1 MVLVRSII
9 PFDCL
14 IACQWYIY
22 GVSHHPP
29 TIQHTVANLPPPPT
43 IVYIVQATNANN
55 CYCSNRDWKMSV
67 KISTV
72 AENLAS
78 CWHGMVAWSVVLPG
92 TCSAPHTLLSLYL
105 VIPVPVAAPPTWWCV
120 RKQVDF
126 MFKLYSVIRRHFA
139 TSLCKY
145 PTATLF
151 FPTRVTRP
159 KLTTIWPAS
168 QVADLYPPHHV
179 KATHTPRQVIVRNC
193 SF

>member
-1 MVLVRSII
+1 
-9 PFDCL
+9 
-14 IACQWYIY
+14 
-22 GVSHHPP
+22 
-29 TIQHTVANLPPPPT
+29 
-43 IVYIVQATNANN
+43 
-55 CYCSNRDWKMSV
+55 MSV

-92 TCSAPHTLLSLYL
+92 TCPAPHTLLSLYL

-159 KLTTIWPAS
+159 DDSTQADHHSAS
-168 QVADLYPPHHV
+168 KPGSSSTVSTASCQGYPHAPSSNR
-179 KATHTPRQVIVRNC
+179 P
-193 SF
+193 